1 MFKKILIP
9 IDGSPASLR
18 ALDLAIEF
26 AMKDGSKLTLIH
38 VVSPTPVCS
47 KPAVIDEMKSIG
59 NSVLEA
65 AAAKCDGFG
74 ISAKKVLKVAE
85 GNQTSTAY
93 EIFREAVD
101 GNYDCVIIG
110 SRGYSGG
117 MGILMGSVAISVALS
132 LPCTTI
138 IVR

>member
-26 AMKDGSKLTLIH
+26 AMKDGSKLTLLH
-38 VVSPTPVCS
+38 VVNPTPICN
-47 KPAVIDEMKSIG
+47 KPAMVEEMKAAG
-59 NSVLEA
+59 ASVLEMA
-65 AAAKCDGFG
+65 ASKCESLGVCP
-74 ISAKKVLKVAE
+74 KRLLKIAQE
-85 GNQTSTAY
+85 NNTSTAY

-117 MGILMGSVAISVALS
+117 MGILMGSVAISAALS

>member
-1 MFKKILIP
+1 MFKKILVP

-18 ALDLAIEF
+18 ALDMAIEF
-26 AMKDGSKLTLIH
+26 AMKDGSKLSLIH
-38 VVSPTPVCS
+38 VVNPPSVCK
-47 KPAVIDEMKSIG
+47 KPAIIEELKAAG
-59 NSVLEA
+59 NSVLDMA
-65 AAAKCDGFG
+65 ASKCDSFG
-74 ISAKKVLKVAE
+74 ISVKKVLRVAE
-85 GNQTSTAY
+85 ENRTSTAY

-117 MGILMGSVAISVALS
+117 MGILMGSVSISAALS

>member
-38 VVSPTPVCS
+38 VVSPTPACS
-47 KPAVIDEMKSIG
+47 KPAIIDEMRSVG

-65 AAAKCDGFG
+65 AAAKCDAFG

-85 GNQTSTAY
+85 SNQTSTAY

>member
-1 MFKKILIP
+1 MFKKLLVP
-9 IDGSPASLR
+9 IDGSPASMR
-18 ALDLAIEF
+18 AIDLAIEF

-38 VVSPTPVCS
+38 VVSPAPVCS
-47 KPAVIDEMKSIG
+47 KPAMIEEMKGIG

-65 AAAKCDGFG
+65 AASKCDAFG

-85 GNQTSTAY
+85 SNQTSTAY
-93 EIFREAVD
+93 EIFKEAVD